1 MPHKHRVLAAAIGAG
16 FATLLAVSGCGGGS
30 KFVGGGSPTSRPAVT
45 PPATNAT
52 TPAPNATGTPGS
64 TGTTKPATTGTNS
77 SGTVKCHV
85 TSLELMHDLTG
96 NGGMYQSLGRPAKLG
111 TPVCV
116 GDYAMARG
124 TALAGGGDPVQVL
137 FHYST
142 SKKTWLVVA
151 GGSAVDC
158 SAFLSSAQAKQMPG
172 CAK

>member
-1 MPHKHRVLAAAIGAG
+1 MPHKHRALAAAIAAG
-16 FATLLAVSGCGGGS
+16 FATLIAVSGCGGGS

-45 PPATNAT
+45 PPATSAT
-52 TPAPNATGTPGS
+52 TPAPNSTGTPAS
-64 TGTTKPATTGTNS
+64 GTTKPATTGTNS

-85 TSLELMHDLTG
+85 TSLELLHDLTG

-142 SKKTWLVVA
+142 SKKTWIVVA

-172 CAK
+172 CARS